1 MIKEFKEC
9 PMEKT
14 GIVYQSL
21 FEQIKMLYNNG
32 EEELAKELA
41 VSAIE
46 LSLTGQISS
55 DDFMVQALL
64 QNIGYVMKSTID
76 KKANHRESK
85 EERQVEALKLK
96 EIATMVNSGM
106 TQKDIGA
113 KFGVSQQTIAKR
125 MLIIREKYPEW
136 LKESASSKNLQPK
149 LSENTTKKVVLQP
162 NQQDT
167 TKNENLTTN
176 LVVKQKKIKYDF

>member
-1 MIKEFKEC
+1 
-9 PMEKT
+9 
-14 GIVYQSL
+14 
-21 FEQIKMLYNNG
+21 
-32 EEELAKELA
+32 
-41 VSAIE
+41 
-46 LSLTGQISS
+46 
-55 DDFMVQALL
+55 
-64 QNIGYVMKSTID
+64 
-76 KKANHRESK
+76 
-85 EERQVEALKLK
+85 
-96 EIATMVNSGM
+96 M

-136 LKESASSKNLQPK
+136 LKESAAPKNLQPK
-149 LSENTTKKVVLQP
+149 LSGNTTKKVVLQP

>member
-1 MIKEFKEC
+1 MIKEFKDS

-55 DDFMVQALL
+55 DSFMIQALL
-64 QNIGYVMKSTID
+64 QNIGYVMKNTID
-76 KKANHRESK
+76 KKASHRESK
-85 EERQVEALKLK
+85 EEKQIETLKLK

-106 TQKDIGA
+106 TQKDIGV

-125 MLIIREKYPEW
+125 MVIIREKHPDW
-136 LKESASSKNLQPK
+136 LKESGETKNLQPK
-149 LSENTTKKVVLQP
+149 LSENTTKKVVLQL